1 MNYKIYILRTL
12 SDETPKYVGITSGEL
27 NTRLNKH
34 LHDIKRESC
43 KNYHKKN
50 WLSKYKESV
59 IIEQIDSANSIEDM
73 KEKEIFYIK
82 KYRDAGIKLLNATDG
97 GDGSYGYKHTEEVIK
112 NISGENNH
120 RWRKPNLIN
129 KEKFGKKVEYSIDG
143 KEWILF
149 TSIREASKVL
159 NISFRTIK
167 NICDGNYTK
176 FTNYFR
182 YLGET
187 FKNVRI
193 RKKSDQ
199 SIRKIKVEVLINNK
213 WITYDSSKDASG
225 LLSVERSKI
234 VMVCNGKRLTAGGF
248 KFRYQGGDYKGVK
261 KSPGNPGKNIQFEYN
276 GNIYKFNSISQ
287 ASRELNISR
296 KKIYKLL

>member
-120 RWRKPNLIN
+120 RWGKPNLIN

-187 FKNVRI
+187 FKNGRI

-199 SIRKIKVEVLINNK
+199 SIRKIKVEAFINNK
-213 WITYDSSKDASG
+213 WVTYDSAKDASE
-225 LLSVERSKI
+225 LLNISRTKI
-234 VMVCNGKRLTAGGF
+234 ILVCKGKRLTTGGF
-248 KFRYQGGDYKGVK
+248 KFRYYGSNYRGIIK
-261 KSPGNPGKNIQFEYN
+261 KVGSPGKMINFEYN
-276 GNIYKFNSISQ
+276 GNIYNFTSISQ
-287 ASRELNISR
+287 ASKELEISR
-296 KKIYKLL
+296 KKVCKLL